1 MKILTA
7 SLIIIFLIIALPYLY
22 RILELETISKSNIPK
37 EGAWAPLSS
46 GNIFYQI
53 HTPIS
58 DPKKETIVLIHGFS
72 TPSFVW
78 NGMLGKL
85 LTEGYKVIT
94 FDHYGRGFSE
104 RPKISYNKDLY
115 VTELLDLMDYLEI
128 SGTVH
133 LVGYS
138 MGGPIAGFFTDEY
151 PEKVASLTL
160 IAPAGFNKPK
170 PFSNTSEF
178 IYLPLV
184 GEWFF
189 NVFRERFE
197 NTLMPETDG
206 SDDINAINQQDY
218 KRLFKEQFRYRGLI
232 ESLLSTIRN
241 FNMYSTLDMYSR
253 LGKSNIPALVIW
265 GTLDG
270 VVPYSTSDQIR
281 EVIPQAELVPIE
293 KGTHDITY
301 RQPSQVGQ
309 AISIF
314 LEKNKKVVP
323 E

>member
-7 SLIIIFLIIALPYLY
+7 GLILIFLLLALPYLY
-22 RILELETISKSNIPK
+22 RILELETISKSDIPK

-53 HTPIS
+53 HAPVS
-58 DPKKETIVLIHGFS
+58 NFKEETIVLIHGFS

-78 NGMLGKL
+78 NGMLDKL
-85 LTEGYKVIT
+85 ISEGYKVIT

-115 VTELLDLMDYLEI
+115 VTELLDLLDFLEI
-128 SGTVH
+128 SEPVH

-151 PEKVASLTL
+151 FKRVASICL
-160 IAPAGFNKPK
+160 IAPAGFNKPN
-170 PFSNTSEF
+170 PFSTTTEF
-178 IYLPLV
+178 IYLPFV

-197 NTLMPETDG
+197 NMLMPETDG

-218 KRLFKEQFRYRGLI
+218 KRLFKEQFKYRGLI

-241 FNMYSTLDMYSR
+241 FNMYSTLEMYSR
-253 LGKSNIPALVIW
+253 VGESNIPTLVIW

-270 VVPYSTSDQIR
+270 VVPYSTSNRIK
-281 EVIPQAELVPIE
+281 EIIPQAKLVTIE
-293 KGTHDITY
+293 EGTHDITY
-301 RQPSQVGQ
+301 RQPSQVGE

-314 LEKNKKVVP
+314 LDKGFK
-323 E
+323 